1 LSDPALAQAWRTLR
15 EIDCARCHGKDY
27 QGLAAPSIVAYAR
40 SVSREMFL
48 RMVLDGDPPRGM
60 PGYRDN
66 PRIAGRIDD
75 IYRYFLGRA
84 DGSIAAA
91 SRPPL

>member
-1 LSDPALAQAWRTLR
+1 
-15 EIDCARCHGKDY
+15 
-27 QGLAAPSIVAYAR
+27 
-40 SVSREMFL
+40 
-48 RMVLDGDPPRGM
+48 M

-91 SRPPL
+91 SRPPS